1 MGPDGIPRWSSAEL
15 RRTGPVSPPTV
26 MAPERITS
34 ENPKWDPVKEQFRV
48 EAAFT
53 LKWKVDNSA
62 GDSVTTSNASMARAT
77 SNTTDVNTTS
87 SSSSGSR
94 SDYGSGMDSGT
105 DIPTELGNVTGFL
118 VHVGET
124 QLSGFAVAEAS
135 RVTEFKVSCLYDHQ
149 MRNVSGYFT
158 HLFLYTNMVTY
169 IYRELVLCWSL
180 SAI

>member
-1 MGPDGIPRWSSAEL
+1 MSLRMPPTKSTFDCAVNTFRSTHPPSQIRSMGPDGVPRWSSAEL

-34 ENPKWDPVKEQFRV
+34 ENPKWDPVKQQFRV

-87 SSSSGSR
+87 SSGSGSG
-94 SDYGSGMDSGT
+94 SGSGMDSGT
-105 DIPTELGNVTGFL
+105 DIPTELGNVTRFL
-118 VHVGET
+118 VYVGEK
-124 QLSGFAVAEAS
+124 QLSGFAVAEES
-135 RVTEFKVSCLYDHQ
+135 RVTEFKVSL
-149 MRNVSGYFT
+149 FT
-158 HLFLYTNMVTY
+158 
-169 IYRELVLCWSL
+169 
-180 SAI
+180 

>member
-26 MAPERITS
+26 LAPERITS

-62 GDSVTTSNASMARAT
+62 GDSVTPSNVSMATAT

-87 SSSSGSR
+87 SSSSGSGSDYGSD
-94 SDYGSGMDSGT
+94 SDYGSGKDSGT

-124 QLSGFAVAEAS
+124 QLSGFAVAKEG

-149 MRNVSGYFT
+149 MCNVIGYFT
-158 HLFLYTNMVTY
+158 HLFLYTNNYGNTSS
-169 IYRELVLCWSL
+169 I
-180 SAI
+180 I